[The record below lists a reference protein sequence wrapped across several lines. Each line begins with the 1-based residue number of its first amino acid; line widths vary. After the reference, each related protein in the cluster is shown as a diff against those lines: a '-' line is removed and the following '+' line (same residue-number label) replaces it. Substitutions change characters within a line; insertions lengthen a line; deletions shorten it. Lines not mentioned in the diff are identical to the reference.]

1 MALDD
6 VPADGDARR
15 GGGVLGG
22 PGMRVWPACRGL
34 VALVVALGVAVLGVG
49 VLAACGG
56 ADPAGGG
63 PPAVVGGPPRG
74 SGAANTAGGGW
85 HGTVP
90 GVAVPRPSFVL
101 TDTGGHRYDFA
112 RATAGRA
119 TLLFFGYT
127 HCPDV
132 CPTTMADLAAA
143 RQVAGPAIAAKVT
156 VVFVTTDPA
165 RDTPAVLRR
174 WLAQFDAGFVGLT
187 GTPAQIDAAQR
198 AVGVPIALADPAVRA
213 GDGPAYL
220 VSHASQVLG
229 IGPDDRVRVRYF
241 ADTKVAE
248 YVADLPRLV
257 AAL

>member
-1 MALDD
+1 MFGGLGMRLW
-6 VPADGDARR
+6 PARR
-15 GGGVLGG
+15 GLVVLI
-22 PGMRVWPACRGL
+22 
-34 VALVVALGVAVLGVG
+34 VALGAG

-56 ADPAGGG
+56 ADSPAGGG
-63 PPAVVGGPPRG
+63 PPAVVGGPARG
-74 SGAANTAGGGW
+74 SGAPDTAGGGW
-85 HGTVP
+85 HGAVA
-90 GVAVPRPSFVL
+90 GIAVPRPSFVL

-187 GTPAQIDAAQR
+187 GTQAQINAAQR

-213 GDGPAYL
+213 GAGPAYL

-229 IGPDDRVRVRYF
+229 VGPDDRVRVRYF

>member
-1 MALDD
+1 M
-6 VPADGDARR
+6 ARR
-15 GGGVLGG
+15 G
-22 PGMRVWPACRGL
+22 M
-34 VALVVALGVAVLGVG
+34 VALVAAVGIGALTG
-49 VLAACGG
+49 CGG
-56 ADPAGGG
+56 AGSAGGASAGMADG
-63 PPAVVGGPPRG
+63 PPSG
-74 SGAANTAGGGW
+74 SGAAATAGGGW

-101 TDTGGHRYDFA
+101 TDTAGHRYDFA
-112 RATAGRA
+112 RATADRA

-187 GTPAQIDAAQR
+187 GTPAQIDAAQQ
-198 AVGVPIALADPAVRA
+198 AVGVPVALADPAA
-213 GDGPAYL
+213 GAGAGAGAGGPAYL

-241 ADTKVAE
+241 ADTTVAD